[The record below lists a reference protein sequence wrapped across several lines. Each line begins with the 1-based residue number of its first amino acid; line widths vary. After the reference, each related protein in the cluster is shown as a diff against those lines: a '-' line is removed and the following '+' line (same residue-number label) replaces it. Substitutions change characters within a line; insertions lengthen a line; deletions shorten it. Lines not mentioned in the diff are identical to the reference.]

1 MTADIQDHTMAEA
14 DVNPNLGADLSD
26 PAQYR
31 FWQEDHVRFG
41 DLDVIGHVNNLAMG
55 SYFENA
61 RVALMRQV
69 FPNWPNG
76 ENLFVLVQTRFD
88 YFYELFYPA
97 QLRIG
102 TRLLSFGKSSMR
114 LGAALYHGQEQIAQ
128 CTTVSVLINNQTRKP
143 MMVPESLRQ
152 AITKIAG

>member
-1 MTADIQDHTMAEA
+1 MAEA
-14 DVNPNLGADLSD
+14 AVNPNLTADLSD
-26 PAQYR
+26 PAQYK

-61 RVALMRQV
+61 RVALLRKV

-76 ENLFVLVQTRFD
+76 ETLFVLVQTRFD
-88 YFYELFYPA
+88 YFYELNYPA

-102 TRLLSFGKSSMR
+102 TRLLSFGRSSMR
-114 LGAALYHGQEQIAQ
+114 LGAALYHDKELVAQ
-128 CTTVSVLINNQTRKP
+128 STTVSALINQETRKP
-143 MMVPESLRQ
+143 VMVPDDLRQ
-152 AITKIAG
+152 EIIRLAG

>member
-1 MTADIQDHTMAEA
+1 MAEA
-14 DVNPNLGADLSD
+14 AVNPNLTADLSD
-26 PAQYR
+26 PAQYK

-61 RVALMRQV
+61 RVALLRKV

-76 ENLFVLVQTRFD
+76 ETLFVLVQTRFD
-88 YFYELFYPA
+88 YFYELNYPA

-102 TRLLSFGKSSMR
+102 TRLLSFGRSSMR
-114 LGAALYHGQEQIAQ
+114 LGAALYHDTELVAQ
-128 CTTVSVLINNQTRKP
+128 STTVSVLINQETRKP
-143 MMVPESLRQ
+143 VAVPDDLRQ
-152 AITKIAG
+152 EIIRLAG

>member
-1 MTADIQDHTMAEA
+1 MGEA
-14 DVNPNLGADLSD
+14 AVNPNLSADLSD
-26 PAQYR
+26 PAQYK

-61 RVALMRQV
+61 RVALLRKV

-76 ENLFVLVQTRFD
+76 ETLFVLVQTRFD
-88 YFYELFYPA
+88 YFYELNYPA

-102 TRLLSFGKSSMR
+102 TRLLSFGRSSMR
-114 LGAALYHGQEQIAQ
+114 LGAALFHDKELVAQ
-128 CTTVSVLINNQTRKP
+128 STTVSVLINQESRKP
-143 MMVPESLRQ
+143 VTVPDTLRQ
-152 AITKIAG
+152 EIIHLAG

>member
-1 MTADIQDHTMAEA
+1 MAEA
-14 DVNPNLGADLSD
+14 AVNPNLTADLSNPD
-26 PAQYR
+26 QYK

-61 RVALMRQV
+61 RVALLRKV

-76 ENLFVLVQTRFD
+76 ETLFVLVQTRFD
-88 YFYELFYPA
+88 YFYELNYPA

-102 TRLLSFGKSSMR
+102 TRLLSFGRSSMR
-114 LGAALYHGQEQIAQ
+114 LGAALYHDTELVAQ
-128 CTTVSVLINNQTRKP
+128 STTVSVLINQETRKP
-143 MMVPESLRQ
+143 VTVPDDLRQ
-152 AITKIAG
+152 EIIRLAG

>member
-1 MTADIQDHTMAEA
+1 MAEA
-14 DVNPNLGADLSD
+14 AVNPNLSADLSN
-26 PAQYR
+26 PSQYK

-61 RVALMRQV
+61 RVALLRKV
-69 FPNWPNG
+69 FPNWPNC

-88 YFYELFYPA
+88 YFYELNYPA

-102 TRLLSFGKSSMR
+102 TRLLSFGRSSMR
-114 LGAALYHGQEQIAQ
+114 LGAALYHGDELISQS
-128 CTTVSVLINNQTRKP
+128 TTVSVLINRETRKP
-143 MMVPESLRQ
+143 VIVPDDLRQ
-152 AITKIAG
+152 AITQLAG

>member
-1 MTADIQDHTMAEA
+1 MAEA
-14 DVNPNLGADLSD
+14 AVNPNLTADLSD
-26 PAQYR
+26 PAQYK

-61 RVALMRQV
+61 RVALLRKV

-76 ENLFVLVQTRFD
+76 ETLFVLVQTRFD
-88 YFYELFYPA
+88 YFYELNYPA

-102 TRLLSFGKSSMR
+102 TRLLSFGRSSMR
-114 LGAALYHGQEQIAQ
+114 LGAALYHEKELVAQ
-128 CTTVSVLINNQTRKP
+128 STTVSVLINQETRKP
-143 MMVPESLRQ
+143 VMVPDDLRQ
-152 AITKIAG
+152 AIIRLAG

>member
-1 MTADIQDHTMAEA
+1 MAEA

-76 ENLFVLVQTRFD
+76 DSLFVLVQTRFD
-88 YFYELFYPA
+88 YFYELYYPA
-97 QLRIG
+97 QLRVG

-114 LGAALYHGQEQIAQ
+114 LGAALFHNKELVAQ
-128 CTTVSVLINNQTRKP
+128 CTTVSVLINNQSRKP
-143 MMVPESLRQ
+143 MLVPETLRH
-152 AITKIAG
+152 AVHKLAG

>member
-1 MTADIQDHTMAEA
+1 MAEA
-14 DVNPNLGADLSD
+14 AVNPNLTADLSD
-26 PAQYR
+26 PSQYR

-61 RVALMRQV
+61 RVALLRKV

-76 ENLFVLVQTRFD
+76 ETLFVLVQTRFD
-88 YFYELFYPA
+88 YFYELNYPA

-102 TRLLSFGKSSMR
+102 TRLLSFGRSSMR
-114 LGAALYHGQEQIAQ
+114 LGAALYHDKELVAQ
-128 CTTVSVLINNQTRKP
+128 STTVSALINQETRKP
-143 MMVPESLRQ
+143 VVVPDDLRQ
-152 AITKIAG
+152 EIIRLAG

>member
-1 MTADIQDHTMAEA
+1 MGEA
-14 DVNPNLGADLSD
+14 AVNPNLSADLSD
-26 PAQYR
+26 PEQYK

-61 RVALMRQV
+61 RVALLRKV

-76 ENLFVLVQTRFD
+76 ETLFVLVQTRFD
-88 YFYELFYPA
+88 YFYELNYPA

-102 TRLLSFGKSSMR
+102 TRLLSFGRSSMR
-114 LGAALYHGQEQIAQ
+114 LGAALFHDKELVAQ
-128 CTTVSVLINNQTRKP
+128 STTVSVLINQETRKP
-143 MMVPESLRQ
+143 VTVPDALRQ
-152 AITKIAG
+152 EIIRLAG

>member
-1 MTADIQDHTMAEA
+1 MGEA
-14 DVNPNLGADLSD
+14 AVNPNLSADLSD
-26 PAQYR
+26 PEQYK

-61 RVALMRQV
+61 RVALLRKV

-76 ENLFVLVQTRFD
+76 ETLFVLVQTRFD
-88 YFYELFYPA
+88 YFYELNYPA

-102 TRLLSFGKSSMR
+102 TRLLSFGRSSMR
-114 LGAALYHGQEQIAQ
+114 LGAALFHDKELVAQ
-128 CTTVSVLINNQTRKP
+128 STTVSVLINQESRKP
-143 MMVPESLRQ
+143 VTVPDALRQ
-152 AITKIAG
+152 EIIRLAG